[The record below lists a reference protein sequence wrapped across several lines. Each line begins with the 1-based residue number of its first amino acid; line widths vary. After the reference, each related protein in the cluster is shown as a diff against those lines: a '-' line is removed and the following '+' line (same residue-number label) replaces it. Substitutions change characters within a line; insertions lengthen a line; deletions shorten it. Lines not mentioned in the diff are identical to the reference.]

1 MNPIKLIIGASLF
14 SLISIGALSVFDRN
28 AIDLFNQFRP
38 IFLQGGGE
46 QCLNTLQEKG
56 VKFRRLGDQGSESCP
71 VLNAVLV
78 EEFPDT
84 INSLPFILSC
94 PAALSLTSWLNDE
107 KIKSFSHMGTLNCR
121 KMRGGSFLSEHSFG
135 NAIDISRIDG
145 ILIRDYWNTK
155 TMKATRLHEVAANAC
170 GHFSNVLTPDTNR
183 AHHDHI
189 HLDIGLGIG
198 C

>member
-1 MNPIKLIIGASLF
+1 MNLIKLIIGASLF
-14 SLISIGALSVFDRN
+14 SLISIGALNVFDKN

-38 IFLQGGGE
+38 IFLQSGGE
-46 QCLNTLQEKG
+46 ECLNILQEKG
-56 VKFRRLGDQGSESCP
+56 VKFRRLGDQGTESCP

-84 INSLPFILSC
+84 ISSLPFILSC
-94 PAALSLTSWLNDE
+94 PTALSLTSWLNEE
-107 KIKSFSHMGTLNCR
+107 KIESFSHMGTLNCR

-135 NAIDISRIDG
+135 NAIDISNVDG
-145 ILIRDYWNTK
+145 ISIGDYWDTD
-155 TMKATRLHEVAANAC
+155 TIKASRLHEVATNAC
-170 GHFSNVLTPDTNR
+170 KYFSNVLTPETNR